1 MPSILLF
8 GVTGLIGCKY
18 IIFTK
23 APTLSNFQPAHLI
36 LALKKQYPDFP
47 VTVYLRNA
55 NIDDYLSSTA
65 GASRIVHGSYSE
77 ASKISSLAKEHDIVI
92 NVGSSWDVGLSE
104 AIVAGLNER
113 DEDKKSILIHMS
125 GTGNFVE
132 TRWKDGAHHDDSK
145 VWSVSLFPRY
155 PFQ

>member
-1 MPSILLF
+1 
-8 GVTGLIGCKY
+8 
-18 IIFTK
+18 
-23 APTLSNFQPAHLI
+23 
-36 LALKKQYPDFP
+36 LKKQYPDFP
-47 VTVYLRNA
+47 VTVYLRNS

-65 GASRIVHGSYSE
+65 GVSRIVHGTYDE

-113 DEDKKSILIHMS
+113 EDGKKTTLIHMS

-132 TRWKDGAHHDDSK
+132 TRWKDGAHHDDAKIWRVSSVPHSRK
-145 VWSVSLFPRY
+145 ISVSFRT
-155 PFQ
+155 QG